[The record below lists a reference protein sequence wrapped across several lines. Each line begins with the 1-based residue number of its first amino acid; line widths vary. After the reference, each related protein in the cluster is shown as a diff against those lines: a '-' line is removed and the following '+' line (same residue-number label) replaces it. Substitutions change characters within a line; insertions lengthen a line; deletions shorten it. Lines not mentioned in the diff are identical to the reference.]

1 MNVVGR
7 CWRQSLLPSARV
19 VSMQNRKADSVLR
32 SSVHRQPGLRR
43 RDMRYR
49 LFRTLI
55 SFLYAIIIAL
65 LTQPDA
71 SAQAPLEKLRIAYTV
86 IAPTQ
91 ASVWTAKEMGYHA
104 KHGLDVEL
112 VLLVGAPLAV
122 AALVGGETPIVH
134 TGASAVITSNLAGS
148 GAVIIAG
155 AANRFPYVLF
165 VTDQIKTVEELKG
178 KKFGVSRI
186 GSADNAAAATIL
198 DKFGIQESDVTYVQA
213 GSIPARLAAM
223 QTNALQATL
232 LQAPET
238 LKAKK
243 LGLRALL
250 DFTKLDVEWQQNGVA
265 TTRDYIKKK
274 PDTVRRFMRAYVEA
288 VHYNLTNPKGAQK
301 ILQKYLAIK
310 NDKSIEEA
318 YNEIVL
324 KLTRRVPYPT
334 EPGIQLFLDQ
344 LKAKNPKAGQVKP
357 SEFTDISFL
366 KDLESSGY
374 IDRLYR

>member
-1 MNVVGR
+1 MGNR
-7 CWRQSLLPSARV
+7 WFRPLISLLCAV
-19 VSMQNRKADSVLR
+19 AAVSLA
-32 SSVHRQPGLRR
+32 QP
-43 RDMRYR
+43 
-49 LFRTLI
+49 
-55 SFLYAIIIAL
+55 YAA
-65 LTQPDA
+65 
-71 SAQAPLEKLRIAYTV
+71 AQAPSEKLRVAYTV

-91 ASVWTAKEMGYHA
+91 ANVWTAKEMGYYA

-165 VTDQIKTVEELKG
+165 VTNQIKKVEELKG

-186 GSADNAAAATIL
+186 GSADNAAAATVL
-198 DKFGIQESDVTYVQA
+198 DRYGIKESDVTYVQA

-238 LKAKK
+238 LKAKE
-243 LGLRALL
+243 LGLRPLL

-265 TTRDYIKKK
+265 TTRDYIKKE
-274 PDTVRRFMRAYVEA
+274 PDIVRRFMRAYVEA

-310 NDKSIEEA
+310 DDKSIEEA
-318 YNEIVL
+318 YNEIVV

-344 LKAKNPKAGQVKP
+344 LKTKNPKAGQVKP

-366 KDLESSGY
+366 KELESSGY
-374 IDRLYR
+374 IDRMYK

>member
-1 MNVVGR
+1 MTSRFLLRFVPLLCVLVI
-7 CWRQSLLPSARV
+7 SLIVKS
-19 VSMQNRKADSVLR
+19 D
-32 SSVHRQPGLRR
+32 
-43 RDMRYR
+43 
-49 LFRTLI
+49 
-55 SFLYAIIIAL
+55 IAAQ
-65 LTQPDA
+65 TQP
-71 SAQAPLEKLRIAYTV
+71 EKLRVAYTV

-91 ASVWTAKEMGYHA
+91 LNVWTAKDMGYYA
-104 KHGLDVEL
+104 KNGLDVDL

-148 GAVIIAG
+148 GAVLIAG
-155 AANRFPYVLF
+155 AINRFPYVLF
-165 VTDQIKTVEELKG
+165 VTDQIKKVEDLRG

-186 GSADNAAAATIL
+186 GSADNAAAVTVL
-198 DKFGIQESDVTYVQA
+198 EKLGGKESDVTYVQT

-238 LKAKK
+238 LKAKEI
-243 LGLRALL
+243 GLRALL

-265 TTRDYIKKK
+265 VTRDYIKKK
-274 PDTVRRFMRAYVEA
+274 PDTIRRFMRAYVEA
-288 VHYNLTNPKGAQK
+288 IHYNLTNPKGAQK

-310 NDKSIEEA
+310 DEKSVEEA
-318 YNEIVL
+318 YNEIVV

-334 EPGIQLFLDQ
+334 ESGIQLFLDQ
-344 LKAKNPKAGQVKP
+344 LKLKNPKAGQVKP
-357 SEFTDISFL
+357 SEFTELSFL
-366 KDLESSGY
+366 KELESSGY

>member
-1 MNVVGR
+1 MNT
-7 CWRQSLLPSARV
+7 
-19 VSMQNRKADSVLR
+19 R
-32 SSVHRQPGLRR
+32 SS
-43 RDMRYR
+43 
-49 LFRTLI
+49 RTWLSLAVI
-55 SFLYAIIIAL
+55 LALSF
-65 LTQPDA
+65 TA
-71 SAQAPLEKLRIAYTV
+71 SFVAAQTPAEKLRVAYTV

-91 ASVWTAKEMGYHA
+91 LNVWTAKDTGFYA
-104 KHGLDVEL
+104 KNGLDVEL

-148 GAVIIAG
+148 GAVLIAG
-155 AANRFPYVLF
+155 AINRFPYVLF
-165 VTDQIKTVEELKG
+165 VTDQIKRVEDLKG

-186 GSADNAAAATIL
+186 GSADNAAAVTVL
-198 DKFGIQESDVTYVQA
+198 EKFGIKESEITYVQA
-213 GSIPARLAAM
+213 GSIPGRLAAM

-238 LKAKK
+238 LKAKEI
-243 LGLRALL
+243 GLRALL

-265 TTRDYIKKK
+265 VTRDYIKKK
-274 PDTVRRFMRAYVEA
+274 PDTIRRFMRAYVDA
-288 VHYNLTNPKGAQK
+288 IHFNLTNPKGAQK

-310 NDKSIEEA
+310 DEKSVEEA
-318 YNEIVL
+318 YNEIVV

-344 LKAKNPKAGQVKP
+344 LKQKNPKAGQVKP
-357 SEFTDISFL
+357 SEFTDVSFL
-366 KDLESSGY
+366 KELESSGY

>member
-1 MNVVGR
+1 MMR
-7 CWRQSLLPSARV
+7 IRFLRLAL
-19 VSMQNRKADSVLR
+19 AFLFIAVL
-32 SSVHRQPGLRR
+32 
-43 RDMRYR
+43 
-49 LFRTLI
+49 
-55 SFLYAIIIAL
+55 
-65 LTQPDA
+65 
-71 SAQAPLEKLRIAYTV
+71 QAPCANAQSQNEKLHVAYTV

-91 ASVWTAKEMGYHA
+91 LNVWTAKDLGYFA

-148 GAVIIAG
+148 GAVLLAG

-165 VTDQIKTVEELKG
+165 VTDQIKRVEDLRG

-186 GSADNAAAATIL
+186 GSADNAAAVTVL
-198 DKFGIQESDVTYVQA
+198 ERYGIKETDLTYVQA
-213 GSIPARLAAM
+213 GNIPARLAAM
-223 QTNALQATL
+223 QTNTLQATL

-238 LKAKK
+238 LKAKEI
-243 LGLRALL
+243 GLRPLL

-265 TTRDYIKKK
+265 VTRDYIKKK
-274 PDTVRRFMRAYVEA
+274 PDTIRRFMRAYVDA
-288 VHYNLTNPKGAQK
+288 IHYNLTNTKGAQK
-301 ILQKYLAIK
+301 VLQKYLAIK
-310 NDKSIEEA
+310 DERSVEEA

-344 LKAKNPKAGQVKP
+344 LKLKNPKAAQAKP
-357 SEFTDISFL
+357 SDFTDTSFL
-366 KDLESSGY
+366 KELESSGY
-374 IDRLYR
+374 IDKLYK

>member
-1 MNVVGR
+1 MTTR
-7 CWRQSLLPSARV
+7 WL
-19 VSMQNRKADSVLR
+19 
-32 SSVHRQPGLRR
+32 
-43 RDMRYR
+43 
-49 LFRTLI
+49 RTLI
-55 SFLYAIIIAL
+55 SLICTVVVVSLAQPYAA
-65 LTQPDA
+65 
-71 SAQAPLEKLRIAYTV
+71 AQGPLEKLRVAYTV

-91 ASVWTAKEMGYHA
+91 ANVWTAKEMGYYA

-165 VTDQIKTVEELKG
+165 VTDQIKKVEELKG

-186 GSADNAAAATIL
+186 GSADNAAAATVL
-198 DKFGIQESDVTYVQA
+198 DRYGIKETDVTYVQA

-238 LKAKK
+238 LKAKE

-274 PDTVRRFMRAYVEA
+274 PDTVRRFMRAYVDA

-310 NDKSIEEA
+310 DDKSIEEA
-318 YNEIVL
+318 YNEIVV

-344 LKAKNPKAGQVKP
+344 LKTKNPKAGQVKP

-366 KDLESSGY
+366 KELESSGY
-374 IDRLYR
+374 IDRLYK

>member
-1 MNVVGR
+1 VR
-7 CWRQSLLPSARV
+7 IRFFQSFALQLW
-19 VSMQNRKADSVLR
+19 VL
-32 SSVHRQPGLRR
+32 Q
-43 RDMRYR
+43 
-49 LFRTLI
+49 
-55 SFLYAIIIAL
+55 FLL
-65 LTQPDA
+65 LTVSVA
-71 SAQAPLEKLRIAYTV
+71 SAQSQMEKLRVAYTV

-91 ASVWTAKEMGYHA
+91 LNVWTAKEIGAYA

-134 TGASAVITSNLAGS
+134 TGASAVITSNLSGS
-148 GAVIIAG
+148 GAVLIAG
-155 AANRFPYVLF
+155 AINRFPYVLF
-165 VTDQIKTVEELKG
+165 VTDQIKRVEDLKG

-186 GSADNAAAATIL
+186 GSADNAAAVTVL
-198 DKFGIQESDVTYVQA
+198 DKLGVKESDITYVQA

-238 LKAKK
+238 LKAKEI
-243 LGLRALL
+243 GLRALL

-265 TTRDYIKKK
+265 VTRDYVKKK
-274 PDTVRRFMRAYVEA
+274 PDTIRRFMRAYVEA
-288 VHYNLTNPKGAQK
+288 IHYNLTNPKGAQK

-310 NDKSIEEA
+310 DEKAIEES

-344 LKAKNPKAGQVKP
+344 LKAKTPKAGQVKP
-357 SEFTDISFL
+357 SEFTDVSFL
-366 KDLESSGY
+366 KELESSGY
-374 IDRLYR
+374 IDRLYK